1 MHYERQTVAQ
11 IKRRAITRIHV
22 AKGQLGMDDEEYRFM
37 LQATTGKTSSKAMDI
52 AELQAVENHLKKL
65 GFKPKARN
73 TGNKRISP
81 VSRHKAS
88 DQKTQV
94 DKLRAMWIEMAN
106 AGLIRDGSENALE
119 CWVQRMSARYNHG
132 RGIEKVDW
140 LMMDA
145 DLASQ
150 LIESLKQWEQRLT
163 KGSDLHE

>member
-1 MHYERQTVAQ
+1 
-11 IKRRAITRIHV
+11 
-22 AKGQLGMDDEEYRFM
+22 
-37 LQATTGKTSSKAMDI
+37 
-52 AELQAVENHLKKL
+52 
-65 GFKPKARN
+65 
-73 TGNKRISP
+73 
-81 VSRHKAS
+81 
-88 DQKTQV
+88 
-94 DKLRAMWIEMAN
+94 MAN